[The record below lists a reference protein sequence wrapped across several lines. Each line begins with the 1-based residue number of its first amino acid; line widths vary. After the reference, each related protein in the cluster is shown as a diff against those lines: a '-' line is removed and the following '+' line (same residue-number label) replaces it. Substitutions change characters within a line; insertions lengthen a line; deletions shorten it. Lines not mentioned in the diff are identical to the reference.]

1 MDDCDYQEVEVKHQT
16 MLYGNGAQQ
25 IVDALVNFYTRI
37 KDKLPEAEM
46 ASN

>member
-1 MDDCDYQEVEVKHQT
+1 MDDCEYQEVEGNHQT

-25 IVDALVNFYTRI
+25 IVDALVKFYIRI
-37 KDKLPEAEM
+37 KDRIPETVL